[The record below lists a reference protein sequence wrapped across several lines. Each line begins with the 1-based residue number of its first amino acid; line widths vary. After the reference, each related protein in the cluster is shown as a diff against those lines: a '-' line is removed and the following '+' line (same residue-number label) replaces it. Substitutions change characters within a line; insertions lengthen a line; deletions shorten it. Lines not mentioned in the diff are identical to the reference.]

1 MCYISGM
8 LTFKKKNIPIY
19 LPFAAIIL
27 SLIALALYEAGII
40 SIPSHRAQPLNKVSF
55 GNYIYPEEYNYAP
68 NLLLVNKDYHIS
80 EDYPLDIV
88 FYRETDVPMN
98 AVITEDYGRMS
109 DYIRNELGERLYVSS
124 SYRSQEDQERIYNEE
139 GPDIAA
145 VPGESEHQTG
155 LALDVYAMYFAGAA
169 FPDCGVGQFVLN
181 NCSQFGFIIRYPYG
195 AEDITGFSYEPWH
208 IRYVGY
214 PHAQIISDSHL
225 TLEEYLDSFEVGS
238 WYSYDSYYIARLPE
252 DELQIPQ
259 ELSGYD
265 ITVSPDNTGFIVV
278 TINTAA

>member
-1 MCYISGM
+1 M
-8 LTFKKKNIPIY
+8 L
-19 LPFAAIIL
+19 
-27 SLIALALYEAGII
+27 
-40 SIPSHRAQPLNKVSF
+40 SI
-55 GNYIYPEEYNYAP
+55 
-68 NLLLVNKDYHIS
+68 
-80 EDYPLDIV
+80 LDIV
-88 FYRETDVPMN
+88 TTNFTLLKYTKKLWQLVMVLVFLCFFFSMFITNDVALLTFVPFTVMVLEGCDRKEAMIPTIILQTVAAN
-98 AVITEDYGRMS
+98 
-109 DYIRNELGERLYVSS
+109 LGSMMTPIGNPQNLYL
-124 SYRSQEDQERIYNEE
+124 YEE
-139 GPDIAA
+139 MG
-145 VPGESEHQTG
+145 
-155 LALDVYAMYFAGAA
+155 
-169 FPDCGVGQFVLN
+169 CGVGQFVLN

-278 TINTAA
+278 TINTAT